1 MQWSFNPR
9 HDTSAYV
16 MSRRDI
22 LVEASSEER
31 EYLEAIMNEK
41 SGLKKRYHSSNNEGN
56 VSIKCK

>member
-1 MQWSFNPR
+1 
-9 HDTSAYV
+9 